1 MLVTGSRSLR
11 MLGGTLAA
19 LALLALGVWLGG
31 HPSWM
36 PGGLRHAFVQRSEG
50 GYMQRVLDLVARDYY
65 REVNISKLVN
75 AGLSGAVAS
84 LDDPYSHYYSPA
96 TYRSF
101 QQLTNPRD
109 EGIGVEVVPDPKGL
123 EIAAVFPGSPAAR
136 AGLTHGDVII
146 AVGSVSLAGRSAE
159 FAARLIRGRPG
170 TKVTLTVLEGSRRR
184 VLSLR
189 RADVTVPV
197 ASSRLLR
204 YRGRRIGYLQFT
216 QFSQG
221 SGDQLRAQVRR
232 VLGEGAQGLILDL
245 RDNGGGY
252 LSQAINVASIFIP
265 RGTIVTTRGRAV
277 GTQVYTAQGN
287 AIAPK
292 LPLVVLVNR
301 DTASSAEI
309 VTAALKD
316 RGRAKIVGT
325 NTFGKGVFQEVQN
338 LPGGAALEL
347 TVGEYFTPSG
357 RNLGAGGVKEGR
369 GVSPN
374 VYVAEPPHSTVDRQ
388 LQVAE
393 RVLAAEIP

>member
-1 MLVTGSRSLR
+1 MLATGSKSLR
-11 MLGGTLAA
+11 MLVGALVA
-19 LALLALGVWLGG
+19 LALLALGIWLGG
-31 HPSWM
+31 HPGWM
-36 PGGLRHAFVQRSEG
+36 PGGMRGAFVQSTEG
-50 GYMQRVLDLVARDYY
+50 GYMQRVLELVARDYY
-65 REVNISKLVN
+65 REVNFSKLVN

-101 QQLTNPRD
+101 QQLANPRD
-109 EGIGVEVVPDPKGL
+109 EGIGVEVLPDPKGL
-123 EIAAVFPGSPAAR
+123 QIATVFPGSPAAR

-146 AVGSVSLAGRSAE
+146 AVGSISLAGRSAE
-159 FAARLIRGRPG
+159 FAARLIRGKPG

-197 ASSRLLR
+197 ASSQLLR
-204 YRGRRIGYLQFT
+204 YDGKRIGYLQFT

-221 SGDQLRAQVRR
+221 SGEQLRAQVRR

-265 RGTIVTTRGRAV
+265 HGTIVTTRGRAV
-277 GTQVYTAQGN
+277 GTQVYSAQGN

-325 NTFGKGVFQEVQN
+325 NTFGKGVFQEVQS

-357 RNLGAGGVKEGR
+357 RNLGAGGVKEGK

-374 VYVAEPPHSTVDRQ
+374 VYVAEPSHSTVDLQ

-393 RVLAAEIP
+393 RVLAAEIR

>member
-1 MLVTGSRSLR
+1 

>member
-1 MLVTGSRSLR
+1 M
-11 MLGGTLAA
+11 
-19 LALLALGVWLGG
+19 
-31 HPSWM
+31 
-36 PGGLRHAFVQRSEG
+36 
-50 GYMQRVLDLVARDYY
+50 LDLVARDYY